1 MYKHPLADRDKMT
14 PQEALELLIEGN
26 RRFTNNLSA
35 NKDLLQV
42 ANLTKDKQHP
52 FAVILSCS
60 DSRITSELIFD
71 QSLGDIFSVRLAGNI
86 ASRKAIGSMEYAC
99 KHLNSKLVVVLG
111 HSSCGAVS
119 AACDHYTGGNIG
131 EITKLIEP
139 AVLQETTCIE
149 NRNSSNSEFLH
160 KVCHLN
166 VGVQIRRILDNS
178 IILSTMLAE
187 KKIGIVG
194 GVYNLATAQ
203 VEFPESYRHFE
214 LAKSQTVAA

>member
-1 MYKHPLADRDKMT
+1 MYKHPFADRDKMT
-14 PQEALELLIEGN
+14 PQEALDLLIEGN

-99 KHLNSKLVVVLG
+99 KYLNSKLVVVLG

-139 AVLQETTCIE
+139 AVLQETTCSE

-194 GVYNLATAQ
+194 GVYNLASAQ
-203 VEFPESYRHFE
+203 VEFPVSYRHFE
-214 LAKSQTVAA
+214 SDKSQTVAA

>member
-14 PQEALELLIEGN
+14 PQEALDILIEGN
-26 RRFTNNLSA
+26 QRFTNNLSA
-35 NKDLLQV
+35 NKDLLHV

-99 KHLNSKLVVVLG
+99 KYLNSKLVIVLG

-139 AVLQETTCIE
+139 AVLKETTCTE
-149 NRNSSNSEFLH
+149 NRTSSNGEFLH
-160 KVCHLN
+160 KVCHHN
-166 VGVQIRRILDNS
+166 VGVQIQRILDNS
-178 IILSTMLAE
+178 EILRGMLAE
-187 KKIGIVG
+187 KQIGIVG
-194 GVYNLATAQ
+194 GVYNLASAQ

-214 LAKSQTVAA
+214 PDKSQTLAA